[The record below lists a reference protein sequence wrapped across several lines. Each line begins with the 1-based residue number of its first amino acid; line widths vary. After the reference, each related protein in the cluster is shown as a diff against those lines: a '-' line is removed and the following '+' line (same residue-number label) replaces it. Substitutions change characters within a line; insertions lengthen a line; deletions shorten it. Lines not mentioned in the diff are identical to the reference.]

1 MEADVQRA
9 NFARLVA
16 ERRLRLATLSRV
28 LGRNPAYL
36 QQYLMRGSPRELPER
51 DRARLAEYLGVDEA
65 LLGGRPQ
72 PGLVAVPRIDLG
84 ASAGPGGWA
93 EEEGALRQPF
103 SFPPALLRQL
113 GVRPEAASM
122 VRVAG
127 DSMAPTLSDGD
138 EILVDRDRCR
148 IDPRGIFVL
157 RVEGELLVK
166 RLRAAV
172 GGVDLLSDNP
182 AHAVRFARAGSFQLI
197 GRVAW
202 LGRAL

>member
-1 MEADVQRA
+1 MEADVHRA
-9 NFARLVA
+9 NFAKLVA
-16 ERRLRLATLSRV
+16 QRGLRLATLSRV

-51 DRARLAEYLGVDEA
+51 DRARLAEYLGVDETV
-65 LLGGRPQ
+65 LGGRAR
-72 PGLVAVPRIDLG
+72 GDLVPVPRIDLA

-93 EEEGALRQPF
+93 EEETLQLPF
-103 SFPPALLRQL
+103 AFPPALLRQL

-127 DSMAPTLSDGD
+127 DSMAPTLNDGD

-148 IDPRGIFVL
+148 IDPRGIFVV

-166 RLRAAV
+166 RLRAAI
-172 GGVDLLSDNP
+172 GGVEMVSDNP
-182 AHAVRFARAGSFQLI
+182 QHPVRHVRSGSFQLI

>member
-1 MEADVQRA
+1 MEADVHRA

-16 ERRLRLATLSRV
+16 QRGVTLATLSRV

-36 QQYLMRGSPRELPER
+36 QQYLMRGSPRILAER
-51 DRARLAEYLGVDEA
+51 DRARLAEYLGVDEV
-65 LLGGRPQ
+65 LLGGRSSSE
-72 PGLVAVPRIDLG
+72 LVAVPRIDLG

-93 EEEGALRQPF
+93 EDDALRAPF
-103 SFPPALLRQL
+103 AFPPALLRQL
-113 GVRPEAASM
+113 GVRAEAASM

-127 DSMAPTLSDGD
+127 DSMAPTLNDGD

-157 RVEGELLVK
+157 RVEEALFVK
-166 RLRAAV
+166 RLRPAV
-172 GGVDLLSDNP
+172 GGVELVSDNP
-182 AHAVRFARAGSFQLI
+182 AYAVRFVRSGSFRLLGQ
-197 GRVAW
+197 VAW

>member
-9 NFARLVA
+9 NFAKLVA
-16 ERRLRLATLSRV
+16 SRGVRLATLSRV

-36 QQYLMRGSPRELPER
+36 QQYLMRGSPRELAER
-51 DRARLAEYLGVDEA
+51 DRARLAAYLGVDETT
-65 LLGGRPQ
+65 LGGRAAADV
-72 PGLVAVPRIDLG
+72 VAVPRIDVT

-93 EEEGALRQPF
+93 EEDVPRTSFA
-103 SFPPALLRQL
+103 FPPALLRQL
-113 GVRPEAASM
+113 GVRPESASM

-127 DSMAPTLSDGD
+127 DSMEPTLREGD

-148 IDPRGIFVL
+148 IDTRGIFVL

-172 GGVDLLSDNP
+172 GGVELVSDNP
-182 AHAVRFARAGSFQLI
+182 AHPVRFARAGGFQLM

-202 LGRAL
+202 LSRAL

>member
-9 NFARLVA
+9 NFSRLVA
-16 ERRLRLATLSRV
+16 ERGLRLSALSRV

-51 DRARLAEYLGVDEA
+51 DRARLAAYLGVDET
-65 LLGGRPQ
+65 LIGGRPQ
-72 PGLVAVPRIDLG
+72 AALVHVPRIDLG

-93 EEEGALRQPF
+93 EEETLRTPF
-103 SFPPALLRQL
+103 AFSPALLRQL

-127 DSMAPTLSDGD
+127 DSMEPTLSDGD

-148 IDPRGIFVL
+148 IDSRGIFVL

-172 GGVDLLSDNP
+172 GGVEIVSDNP
-182 AHAVRFARAGSFQLI
+182 AHPVRFARPGTFQMV

>member
-9 NFARLVA
+9 NFAKLVA
-16 ERRLRLATLSRV
+16 ARGLRLAALSRV

-51 DRARLAEYLGVDEA
+51 DRARLAEYLGVDET
-65 LLGGRPQ
+65 LLDGRRAAD
-72 PGLVAVPRIDLG
+72 LAIVPRIEVA

-93 EEEGALRQPF
+93 EDEALRAPF
-103 SFPPALLRQL
+103 AFPPALLRQL

-122 VRVAG
+122 VCVAG
-127 DSMAPTLSDGD
+127 DSMEPTLHDGD
-138 EILVDRDRCR
+138 DVLIDRDRCR

-157 RVEGELLVK
+157 RVEGELVVK
-166 RLRAAV
+166 RVRAAV
-172 GGVDLLSDNP
+172 GGVELVSDNP
-182 AHAVRFARAGSFQLI
+182 AHPVRFARAGSFQLL

-202 LGRAL
+202 LGRVL

>member
-1 MEADVQRA
+1 MEADVHRA
-9 NFARLVA
+9 NFAKLVA
-16 ERRLRLATLSRV
+16 QRGLRLATLSRV

-51 DRARLAEYLGVDEA
+51 DRARLAEYLGVDETV
-65 LLGGRPQ
+65 LGGRARAD
-72 PGLVAVPRIDLG
+72 LVPVPRIDLA

-93 EEEGALRQPF
+93 EEEMLQLPF
-103 SFPPALLRQL
+103 AFPPALLRQL

-127 DSMAPTLSDGD
+127 DSMAPTLNDGD

-148 IDPRGIFVL
+148 IDPRGIFVV

-166 RLRAAV
+166 RLRAAI
-172 GGVDLLSDNP
+172 GGIEMVSDNP
-182 AHAVRFARAGSFQLI
+182 QHPVRHVRSGSFQLI

>member
-9 NFARLVA
+9 NFAKLVA
-16 ERRLRLATLSRV
+16 ERGLRLARLSRV

-51 DRARLAEYLGVDEA
+51 DRARLAEYLGVDETV
-65 LLGGRPQ
+65 LGGRAQ
-72 PGLVAVPRIDLG
+72 AALIALPRIDLG

-93 EEEGALRQPF
+93 EEETLRAPF
-103 SFPPALLRQL
+103 GFPPALLQQL
-113 GVRPEAASM
+113 GVRGEAASI
-122 VRVAG
+122 VRVSG
-127 DSMAPTLSDGD
+127 ESMAPTLRDGD
-138 EILVDRDRCR
+138 EVLVDRDRCR

-166 RLRAAV
+166 RVRPAV
-172 GGVDLLSDNP
+172 GGVELVSDNP
-182 AHAVRFARAGSFQLI
+182 DYPVRRVGSGSFRLI

>member
-9 NFARLVA
+9 NFAKLVA
-16 ERRLRLATLSRV
+16 ARGVSLATLSRV

-51 DRARLAEYLGVDEA
+51 DRARLAEYLGVDET

-72 PGLVAVPRIDLG
+72 AELVTVPRIDLG

-93 EEEGALRQPF
+93 EDERVQAPF
-103 SFPPALLRQL
+103 AFPPALLRQL

-148 IDPRGIFVL
+148 IDARGIFVL

-172 GGVDLLSDNP
+172 GGVELVSDNP
-182 AHAVRFARAGSFQLI
+182 AYPVRLARAGHFQLI